1 MSEYKGIKGFQVQT
15 RSTDPVP
22 FAQELADNPYA
33 GSWSS
38 GGSLNQA
45 RNNLSGF
52 GTQTS
57 SLAVGGNNG
66 GSYYGNAES
75 YNGTAFTEVADLNQA
90 RRNTGSAGADNTAGI
105 TFGGIHP
112 SLPSDSALNES
123 WNGSAWTE
131 VGDLTTAR
139 QLITGTGTQTAA
151 LGIAGGP
158 NPGQTKVESWD
169 GSSWTEIADVNT
181 ARNAGAAS
189 GLQPAALFFGGYTTT
204 DVANTEVWNGSS
216 WTEVS
221 DLNTARAYLGGSDNT
236 STSAL
241 AFGGTIPPGRTANT
255 ESWDGSSWT
264 EVNDLATARNS
275 IGGTGANSTSALAFG
290 GYNGSTG
297 VSNTEEW
304 SFSGVQ
310 PGDEASYSD
319 AITGDFYYNS
329 TTGQFKTVNTGGAPI
344 GTWASGGNT
353 NTARL
358 GINGGAGTQ
367 TAGMIAGG
375 NTSGGVTANT
385 ENYNGSTWT
394 ETGNLEA
401 AKRDVGLAGSQTAGL
416 AVNGGPAVNSV
427 QHFNGSSWSEGG
439 DYPTAQDRT
448 GVFGTQTA
456 AVAFGG
462 RTSPGAQQST
472 TFEYDGSSWT
482 SGGTFITTGYN
493 QASAGTYNAGIAM
506 GGYAPGD
513 GSSQIAGYYDG
524 TSWTSISNL
533 NTARAETGW
542 SGRGTQTASFIAG
555 GTSPVSGKTEAWD
568 GSSWTEVAD
577 LATSRNAMGSSGTV
591 SAGFVAAGS
600 IPGSPGFSQSTEEF
614 TSVEFQIKTVTSS

>member
-15 RSTDPVP
+15 RTEDPVP
-22 FAQELADNPYA
+22 YAQALADNPYA

-221 DLNTARAYLGGSDNT
+221 DLNTARGYLGGSDNT

-304 SFSGVQ
+304 SFTGLDPSTT
-310 PGDEASYSD
+310 PAADYAD

-329 TTGQFKTVNTGGAPI
+329 TTGQFKTVNDRRSAY
-344 GTWASGGNT
+344 WNM
-353 NTARL
+353 
-358 GINGGAGTQ
+358 GIRWQ
-367 TAGMIAGG
+367 
-375 NTSGGVTANT
+375 V
-385 ENYNGSTWT
+385 
-394 ETGNLEA
+394 
-401 AKRDVGLAGSQTAGL
+401 
-416 AVNGGPAVNSV
+416 
-427 QHFNGSSWSEGG
+427 
-439 DYPTAQDRT
+439 
-448 GVFGTQTA
+448 
-456 AVAFGG
+456 
-462 RTSPGAQQST
+462 
-472 TFEYDGSSWT
+472 
-482 SGGTFITTGYN
+482 
-493 QASAGTYNAGIAM
+493 
-506 GGYAPGD
+506 
-513 GSSQIAGYYDG
+513 
-524 TSWTSISNL
+524 
-533 NTARAETGW
+533 
-542 SGRGTQTASFIAG
+542 
-555 GTSPVSGKTEAWD
+555 
-568 GSSWTEVAD
+568 
-577 LATSRNAMGSSGTV
+577 
-591 SAGFVAAGS
+591 
-600 IPGSPGFSQSTEEF
+600 
-614 TSVEFQIKTVTSS
+614 

>member
-15 RSTDPVP
+15 RTEDPAP
-22 FAQELADNPYA
+22 FAQALADNPYA

-221 DLNTARAYLGGSDNT
+221 DLNTARGYLGGSDNT

-241 AFGGTIPPGRTANT
+241 AFGGSIPPGRTANT

-304 SFSGVQ
+304 SFSGIQ
-310 PGDEASYSD
+310 PTDAANYAD

-329 TTGQFKTVNTGGAPI
+329 TTGQFKNVGA
-344 GTWASGGNT
+344 GVGSWSSGGN
-353 NTARL
+353 L
-358 GINGGAGTQ
+358 NGGRYGIM
-367 TAGMIAGG
+367 G
-375 NTSGGVTANT
+375 
-385 ENYNGSTWT
+385 
-394 ETGNLEA
+394 
-401 AKRDVGLAGSQTAGL
+401 AGSLTAGL
-416 AVNGGPAVNSV
+416 AM
-427 QHFNGSSWSEGG
+427 
-439 DYPTAQDRT
+439 
-448 GVFGTQTA
+448 
-456 AVAFGG
+456 
-462 RTSPGAQQST
+462 
-472 TFEYDGSSWT
+472 
-482 SGGTFITTGYN
+482 GGTFQPSDTTKN
-493 QASAGTYNAGIAM
+493 TAET
-506 GGYAPGD
+506 
-513 GSSQIAGYYDG
+513 YDG
-524 TSWTSISNL
+524 TSWSNAPTMPGNLRNGGSWGVQTSAVAVGGSTSPGATPLGSTAFEFDGSSFSNGGSL
-533 NTARAETGW
+533 NTAR
-542 SGRGTQTASFIAG
+542 RFNTAAG
-555 GTSPVSGKTEAWD
+555 ASSTAGITWGGGDPGDYAITESYD
-568 GSSWTEVAD
+568 GSSWTEVND
-577 LATSRNAMGSSGTV
+577 LNQARGNMAGNGTQTAAIAAGGGPSGPSNVELWDGTNWTETTELNTGREFGGPSAGMGSST
-591 SAGFVAAGS
+591 AAIVAS
-600 IPGSPGFSQSTEEF
+600 GSPNNVESWDGTSWTEVADLGTGRPSGHMVGYASTTSGMLFGGTPNSYATYTEEWDQP
-614 TSVEFQIKTVTSS
+614 SFQIKTVTTS